1 VTTGAMS
8 GKRSLILSYRESI
21 SVLVKVERDGSWTVV
36 ASGMVGPVAAVAYNN
51 ALDQKRFNGT
61 STLSPSRGLK
71 PASRRSAYDELFQE
85 ETESTCWLCTWGG
98 SVVKTFK

>member
-51 ALDQKRFNGT
+51 AR
-61 STLSPSRGLK
+61 
-71 PASRRSAYDELFQE
+71 
-85 ETESTCWLCTWGG
+85 TESVSMEPPLCPHPEG
-98 SVVKTFK
+98 